1 MSDGVLA
8 MSRAGEESV
17 MVHRGACASVPA
29 GVAGSG
35 IGSTHP
41 CSTDESEKEE
51 EKEAGSWS
59 AVARR
64 RRWTE
69 GAKCLV

>member
-51 EKEAGSWS
+51 KEAGSWS